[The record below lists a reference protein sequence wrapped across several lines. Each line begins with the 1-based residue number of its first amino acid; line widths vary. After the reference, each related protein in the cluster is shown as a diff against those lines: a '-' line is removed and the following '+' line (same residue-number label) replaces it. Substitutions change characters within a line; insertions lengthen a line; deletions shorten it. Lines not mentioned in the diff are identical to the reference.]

1 MSVSAAIAE
10 EVIQMCRQGAQAN
23 LGCPYRRGNVVN
35 LCLDTGDEILIG
47 ADMHGNRLNFKRL
60 LEIADLDN
68 HPRRHLVMQEVCHG
82 GPEYPGGGGCMSH
95 LLLED
100 MAELKAR
107 YPSRF
112 HFLLSNHELSEL
124 ADFPICKSK
133 RMLNVQF
140 RTGIAEMYG
149 PAADAVR
156 DAYME
161 FIASCPLAI
170 RTANGIFISHS
181 LPDKCDTT
189 PFDDGVLVRPLSCG
203 DWVSGSAAFRMVWGR
218 DCRSANAHAF
228 AKKVGATLLV
238 QGHEPCTNGFLVPN
252 DVQIILD
259 CCASN
264 ASYLILPLSQPITHA
279 QAVARIQKLH
289 DQGPLARPSSAAA
302 TTPSV
307 SSVTSV

>member
-1 MSVSAAIAE
+1 MPVSSAIAD
-10 EVIQMCRQGAQAN
+10 EVIKVCRQGAQAN
-23 LGCPYRRGNVVN
+23 RGCPYRRGNVVN
-35 LCLDTGDEILIG
+35 LCLGTGDEILIG
-47 ADMHGNRLNFKRL
+47 ADLHGNRLNFKRL

-140 RTGIAEMYG
+140 RSGIAEMYG

-170 RTANGIFISHS
+170 RSANGLFISHS
-181 LPDKCDTT
+181 LPDKCDST
-189 PFDDGVLVRPLSCG
+189 PFDDGVLARPLSCG
-203 DWVSGSAAFRMVWGR
+203 DWASGSAAFRMVWGR
-218 DCRSANAHAF
+218 DCRGANAHAF

-238 QGHEPCTNGFLVPN
+238 QGHEPCTDGFLVPN

-259 CCASN
+259 CCSSN
-264 ASYLILPLSQPITHA
+264 GSYLILPLSQPITHA
-279 QAVARIQKLH
+279 EAVKRIKKLY
-289 DQGPLARPSSAAA
+289 DVSPSATPCHVAANKPAPVA
-302 TTPSV
+302 TA
-307 SSVTSV
+307 